1 MGLIQVCV
9 RSCSKDREK
18 EGKNKKRQE
27 EDRVSVLR
35 TDTEKKQMFSPE
47 HQDVEQ
53 LSPETKKL
61 SLWEEKTRDWM
72 QHVCGSNHGG
82 HSPQRHTVSIQ
93 SWALAPY

>member
-1 MGLIQVCV
+1 MRANGFFFGILFQ
-9 RSCSKDREK
+9 SCSKDREK

-61 SLWEEKTRDWM
+61 RWGPNSM
-72 QHVCGSNHGG
+72 
-82 HSPQRHTVSIQ
+82 SPTLK
-93 SWALAPY
+93 ALECNVH